1 MKPAFTDGYV
11 AEHLLESRE
20 WQRLLRGGRRRK
32 LWGKFLDLVKNL
44 IVQYTSLAR
53 HQGVNSRKRSC
64 VKLPCVLGLAHCVID
79 RSFIVRPYKYGLP
92 LSVLAFSIPAI
103 WYVDVRSLIV
113 RSLVFSA
120 PVCITFMHPSQKVKL
135 SAIFLQSFVPKQF
148 FDFRAKFYKDRLRGT
163 HPSGVLNA
171 RRVAK

>member
-1 MKPAFTDGYV
+1 MSPNTCWRAVSNRRFFKADVGANCGASSLILSKT
-11 AEHLLESRE
+11 LLYNTPVLRDIRE
-20 WQRLLRGGRRRK
+20 
-32 LWGKFLDLVKNL
+32 
-44 IVQYTSLAR
+44 
-53 HQGVNSRKRSC
+53 RSC

-92 LSVLAFSIPAI
+92 LSVLAFSIPVI
-103 WYVDVRSLIV
+103 WSVNVRSLIV

-120 PVCITFMHPSQKVKL
+120 PVCITFMHPSQMVKL